1 MFKSWITIDN
11 KKNLKDDMKS
21 YVDLKIIFDWH
32 DLYLQFMRYRYEI
45 QTLYE
50 YILSTRIDSFTTVLY
65 CL

>member
-11 KKNLKDDMKS
+11 KKKLKIDQ
-21 YVDLKIIFDWH
+21 LCRIEIIFDWH